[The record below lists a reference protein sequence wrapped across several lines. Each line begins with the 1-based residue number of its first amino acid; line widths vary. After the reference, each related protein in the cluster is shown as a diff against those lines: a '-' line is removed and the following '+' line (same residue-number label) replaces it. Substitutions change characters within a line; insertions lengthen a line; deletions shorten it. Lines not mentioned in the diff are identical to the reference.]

1 MLGTIVVALLLAAPT
16 PAPSVAPSHQACTTL
31 RENVRTALAGLMKDD
46 QIIEAGRKA
55 YQKMAADRTA
65 NTRDVAIDRLYVE
78 NAVTAMVHNLALVD
92 EQLADPLRF
101 PADTA
106 TSDARS
112 TLAMKEQL
120 TAIAA
125 QQKKALDLLSGALE
139 TSNFNTMQNPT
150 DGDGPTVAHNRS
162 SLSGGPGELQNPNS
176 NLDMSGTANDTVAD
190 AISSQQAHI
199 QELESKAATTVMAA
213 AAACNGVTPNHV
225 LSASASPR

>member
-1 MLGTIVVALLLAAPT
+1 MIGTILVAFLLAAPS
-16 PAPSVAPSHQACTTL
+16 PAPSAAPSHEACTTL

-55 YQKMAADRTA
+55 YQKMASDRTA

-92 EQLADPLRF
+92 EQLADPTRF
-101 PADTA
+101 PTDTA
-106 TSDARS
+106 TSAARS
-112 TLAMKEQL
+112 TLAMKAQL

-162 SLSGGPGELQNPNS
+162 SLSGAPGELQNPNS
-176 NLDMSGTANDTVAD
+176 NLDMSSGTPDDSVAD
-190 AISSQQAHI
+190 AISSQQAQI

-213 AAACNGVTPNHV
+213 AAACNRV
-225 LSASASPR
+225 SPP